1 MERYCV
7 RWNHRR
13 SEWEVIHGDDLG
25 YREITLALGP
35 KMKNYT
41 PWRGVAEMLADREN
55 RLDRRTWNRSA
66 KKWEEG
72 S

>member
-55 RLDRRTWNRSA
+55 RLDWRTWNRSA

>member
-55 RLDRRTWNRSA
+55 RLDRRTWNYSTKR
-66 KKWEEG
+66 WEEG